1 MRAFSF
7 AAYPDLTATL
17 LPGYPKRSI
26 FMLTLGNAESRRACV
41 LIDALDE
48 HEITFKEF
56 EAGISGLTPEALWVV
71 ATTMAAEW
79 DSYPERAHKLYKA
92 RHMCRVL
99 AESHRN
105 LN

>member
-1 MRAFSF
+1 MS
-7 AAYPDLTATL
+7 PQPHLTAAL
-17 LPGYPKRSI
+17 LPGYPECSI
-26 FMLTLGNAESRRACV
+26 FMLNLGNAESRRACV

-56 EAGISGLTPEALWVV
+56 EAGVSALTPEALWVV

-92 RHMCRVL
+92 RQICRTL